1 MYFPTF
7 TELLLIGSGL
17 GILVLILAYTQADA
31 KDKEYKSK
39 IKKYFLLLFITYLII
54 GYFRLS

>member
-17 GILVLILAYTQADA
+17 GVFVLILAYTQADA

-39 IKKYFLLLFITYLII
+39 IKKYFLLLFIIYLII
-54 GYFRLS
+54 GFLN